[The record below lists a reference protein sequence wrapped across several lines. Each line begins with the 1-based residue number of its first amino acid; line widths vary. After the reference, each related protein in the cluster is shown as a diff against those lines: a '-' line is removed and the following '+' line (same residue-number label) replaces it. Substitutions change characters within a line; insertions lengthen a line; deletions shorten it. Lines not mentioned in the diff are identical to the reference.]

1 MVSGELSDG
10 SCYDCFVHMKK
21 RVRHESGNSGQNR
34 RNQTTKLPQEGSV

>member
-21 RVRHESGNSGQNR
+21 KRHESGNSGQNR